1 MEIYSIALIGHR
13 RIDAHDHLEDRIEQI
28 VRDHILQKEYVEL
41 YVGRNGDFDI
51 MAASAIKRA
60 QRATGRQNSSL
71 ILVQPYPT
79 KDDAYYEK
87 FYDEIWYPVEKTVH
101 PKAAITK
108 RNQWMID
115 HARLLIAFVE
125 DEKEGGASAALKYAD
140 QKGVPILNLARQDKK
155 TGINNAM
162 V

>member
-28 VRDHILQKEYVEL
+28 VRDHILQKD

-71 ILVQPYPT
+71 ILVQPYPM
-79 KDDAYYEK
+79 KDDEYYEDY
-87 FYDEIWYPVEKTVH
+87 YDELAYPISHHVH

-125 DEKEGGASAALKYAD
+125 DEKEGGASAALRYAD
-140 QKGVPILNLARQDKK
+140 QKGVPILNLARQDE
-155 TGINNAM
+155 
-162 V
+162 